1 MRKLFTM
8 GFTKKTAEN
17 FFNLLEK
24 NSVSTVVDVRLNNT
38 SQLAAFTKFPDIVF
52 FLNKIS
58 NINYVHD
65 VNFAP
70 TEKILSD
77 YKKKIID
84 WRGYEE
90 EFFKLMNER
99 NISDYIKKN
108 YSDAENFCLLCTEPT
123 PEKCH
128 RRLVAEKFLEVFND
142 IEIIN
147 L

>member
-52 FLNKIS
+52 FLKKIS

-99 NISDYIKKN
+99 NIADYIKKN
-108 YSDAENFCLLCTEPT
+108 YFDVENFCLLCTEPT